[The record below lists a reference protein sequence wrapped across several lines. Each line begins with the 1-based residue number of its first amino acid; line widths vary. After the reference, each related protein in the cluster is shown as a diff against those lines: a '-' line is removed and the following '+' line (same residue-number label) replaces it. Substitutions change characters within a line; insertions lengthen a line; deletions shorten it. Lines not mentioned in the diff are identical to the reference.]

1 MINYVISERCSSSY
15 PSYFWSVLTLPW
27 QAGRWGSVGFSGGS
41 TGLESIYPDFPDR
54 RDGIPA
60 SSKSPTVC
68 LLAHRGWHMTA
79 ALIIQPCLSV
89 DIPIFLRLGHELQ
102 TILRECPLTES
113 AEPLMRLAGILPL
126 MWLSVHNDVPFQR
139 DRPGNGVSCT
149 QKGLGMCVCLSYLC
163 VTFLEY

>member
-79 ALIIQPCLSV
+79 ALIIQQCLSV
-89 DIPIFLRLGHELQ
+89 LVMNCRQ
-102 TILRECPLTES
+102 SSES
-113 AEPLMRLAGILPL
+113 VHSQRGQAEPLMRLAGILPL
-126 MWLSVHNDVPFQR
+126 MWLSVHDDVPFQR

-149 QKGLGMCVCLSYLC
+149 QKGLGMCLSYLC